1 MATIFG
7 DTSGSLTGTQ
17 KGKDQI
23 LVGVDNQDN
32 TLVGDANTIT
42 DHAKRASDTLIGG
55 NNSGVD
61 SIENDL
67 FGDAFTMSG
76 FAHGGNDIVS
86 GGDDNESGDVTNVLD
101 GDADNLA
108 AGQTVVIFNF
118 VEDFSQTQHDVI
130 EFSGVAGVTSFANL
144 SFDTTTDPGSTII
157 HAGADQVT
165 LVGFT
170 GTLTAHDFLIV

>member
-1 MATIFG
+1 MF
-7 DTSGSLTGTQ
+7 DT
-17 KGKDQI
+17 
-23 LVGVDNQDN
+23 
-32 TLVGDANTIT
+32 A
-42 DHAKRASDTLIGG
+42 R
-55 NNSGVD
+55 
-61 SIENDL
+61 
-67 FGDAFTMSG
+67 
-76 FAHGGNDIVS
+76 GGNDILIAGTAIAGS
-86 GGDDNESGDVTNVLD
+86 TVTNLMW
-101 GDADNLA
+101 GDAAVMSGSAIAGQDTFVFKDNLA
-108 AGQTVVIFNF
+108 AGQTVGIFNF